1 MGRLVLFLQHSGHKM
16 LRKRMI
22 RSIER
27 VDVPSTFTTLVG
39 PTIYLSTLL
48 AGVCIEIVTD
58 CNREDARGWT
68 HLTVLVL
75 AATFCYFYGSLRVV
89 TASGVVTTCDYLVTF
104 AELLG

>member
-27 VDVPSTFTTLVG
+27 VDVPSAF
-39 PTIYLSTLL
+39 TIYLSTLL